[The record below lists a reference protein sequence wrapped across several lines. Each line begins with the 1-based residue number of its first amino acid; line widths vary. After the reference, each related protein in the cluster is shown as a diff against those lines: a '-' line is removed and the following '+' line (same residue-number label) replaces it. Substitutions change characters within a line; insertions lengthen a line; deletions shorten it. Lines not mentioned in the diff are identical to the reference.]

1 MIKIGIC
8 GYGNLGKGVELA
20 VNVAADMELVG
31 IFTRR
36 EPSSIVSESK
46 VYKMDEIHSMK
57 NDIDVMVLCGG
68 SATDLGT
75 QSPDLAKDFN
85 IVDSFD
91 NHNLISGHFEKV
103 DKEAKPSNKTAV
115 ISSGWDPGLF
125 SIQRVYSEAILPKG
139 NTSTFW
145 GVGVSQGHSDAIRRI
160 EGVVDAVQYT
170 VPIEAAVEKVR
181 NATAGDLTQREK
193 HARLCY
199 VVVNSDDDKERIEN
213 EIVTMP
219 NYFEPYDTEVNFISQ
234 EELDR
239 NHKAM
244 PHGGFVIRT
253 GKTAK
258 NNHTYEFS
266 LKLESN
272 AEFTAS
278 VLVAYARAAF
288 RLNELGVYGAKT
300 VLEIPPYLLST
311 KTIDE
316 LIKEDL

>member
-20 VNVAADMELVG
+20 VDTAEDMDLVG

-36 EPSSIVSESK
+36 EPSSIDSENK
-46 VYKMDEIHSMK
+46 VYKMEEMDLMK
-57 NDIDVMVLCGG
+57 GEIDVMILCGG
-68 SATDLGT
+68 SATDLGV
-75 QSPDLAKDFN
+75 QSPSLAKNFN

-91 NHNLISGHFEKV
+91 NHNIISEHLAPINK
-103 DKEAKPSNKTAV
+103 AARSSNKTAV

-125 SIQRVYSEAILPKG
+125 SVQRVYSEAILPRG

-145 GVGVSQGHSDAIRRI
+145 GIGVSQGHSDAIRRI

-170 VPIEAAVEKVR
+170 VPIESAVEKAR
-181 NATAGDLTQREK
+181 NATAENLTQREK

-199 VVVNSDDDKERIEN
+199 IVAESDEARERIRH

-234 EELDR
+234 EELNAD
-239 NHKAM
+239 HKAM
-244 PHGGFVIRT
+244 PHGGLVIRS
-253 GKTAK
+253 GKTAD
-258 NNHTYEFS
+258 NGHTYEFK

-278 VLVAYARAAF
+278 VLVAYARAAS
-288 RLNELGVYGAKT
+288 RLNEMGDYGAKT